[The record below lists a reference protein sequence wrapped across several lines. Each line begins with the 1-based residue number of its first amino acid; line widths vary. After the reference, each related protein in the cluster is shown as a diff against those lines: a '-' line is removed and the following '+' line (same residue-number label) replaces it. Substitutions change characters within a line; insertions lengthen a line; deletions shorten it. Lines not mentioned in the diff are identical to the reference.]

1 MEKMKQYLKFF
12 LYIMM
17 AFLSAGQGFAQ
28 DEIRVVSPS
37 LFTIPIALTQE
48 TEIALHTTRQ
58 CLKSQKLP

>member
-1 MEKMKQYLKFF
+1 
-12 LYIMM
+12 MM